1 MIYISRF
8 DLDIVL
14 NSLHRKKAL
23 ASDSSSVHL
32 YATAMT
38 MAETDAADEFVLV
51 TAAADDEIT
60 HETRVRV
67 LAGGYS
73 EKSLNANYFA
83 AAAAVASR
91 RDAFDNDDEV
101 DDAVANASEGSGDA
115 DNDEEVEMVLVEDEQ
130 GGGGDHRWQ
139 QHVVGVL
146 CSVGLTAATAAGLA
160 LLLGCGRGGGGGRQK
175 PAVAVNFRASAD
187 YKVQMRSSYHES
199 SMTVTKLRAFDN
211 VIR

>member
-1 MIYISRF
+1 
-8 DLDIVL
+8 
-14 NSLHRKKAL
+14 
-23 ASDSSSVHL
+23 
-32 YATAMT
+32 MT

-51 TAAADDEIT
+51 TAADDGEIT
-60 HETRVRV
+60 HEPRVRV

-160 LLLGCGRGGGGGRQK
+160 LLLGCGRGGG
-175 PAVAVNFRASAD
+175 VAARNRRLLSTSGHPPIT
-187 YKVQMRSSYHES
+187 RC
-199 SMTVTKLRAFDN
+199 R
-211 VIR
+211 

>member
-1 MIYISRF
+1 
-8 DLDIVL
+8 
-14 NSLHRKKAL
+14 
-23 ASDSSSVHL
+23 
-32 YATAMT
+32 MT

-51 TAAADDEIT
+51 TAAAAAADDDEIT
-60 HETRVRV
+60 HEPRVRV

-73 EKSLNANYFA
+73 EKSLDANYFA

-146 CSVGLTAATAAGLA
+146 CSVGLTAATAVAAGLA
-160 LLLGCGRGGGGGRQK
+160 LLLGCGGGGGGGRQK

>member
-1 MIYISRF
+1 DDGGDRRRRRIRARHRRRRRRRNHPRAAGARSCRWLQREVPRRELLRRRRSR
-8 DLDIVL
+8 L
-14 NSLHRKKAL
+14 
-23 ASDSSSVHL
+23 
-32 YATAMT
+32 
-38 MAETDAADEFVLV
+38 
-51 TAAADDEIT
+51 
-60 HETRVRV
+60 
-67 LAGGYS
+67 
-73 EKSLNANYFA
+73 
-83 AAAAVASR
+83 ASR

-160 LLLGCGRGGGGGRQK
+160 LLLGCGGGGGGGRPK
-175 PAVAVNFRASAD
+175 PAVAVNFRASAN

>member
-1 MIYISRF
+1 
-8 DLDIVL
+8 
-14 NSLHRKKAL
+14 
-23 ASDSSSVHL
+23 
-32 YATAMT
+32 MT

-51 TAAADDEIT
+51 TAAAAAAAADDEIT
-60 HETRVRV
+60 HEPRVRV

-73 EKSLNANYFA
+73 EKSLDANYFA
-83 AAAAVASR
+83 AAAAVSQ
-91 RDAFDNDDEV
+91 V

-160 LLLGCGRGGGGGRQK
+160 LLLGCGGGGGGGRQK
-175 PAVAVNFRASAD
+175 PAVAVNFRASAN